1 MTHKPSDHILESVSA
16 LVDNEA
22 SEIEL
27 HRILKNISHDE
38 ELRERW
44 RRYHIIG
51 SIMRR
56 EHHSISAIDVSAA
69 VTAAVA
75 GEQAWGAS
83 AVAPEQHAYR
93 AAGSSG
99 QDGTTA
105 SSGWRGL
112 MAKSGLA
119 ASFAASLILGVQYFS
134 VDNQSDS
141 VQLAGSAATPAPEQ
155 TLAAGAGQADSGVA
169 SFAPMGFELP
179 LPESRNVS
187 TNPAGPAARSHE
199 SELRALL
206 PAGTH
211 DLSDVRTQ
219 ELLNRL
225 LIEHAQRSSVNGNLG
240 ILPFARVFKM
250 EEEIPQKSGAER

>member
-56 EHHSISAIDVSAA
+56 EHNSISTIDVSAA
-69 VTAAVA
+69 VTAAIA
-75 GEQAWGAS
+75 SEQAWATAVPNSEQQAS
-83 AVAPEQHAYR
+83 S
-93 AAGSSG
+93 AGRPAS
-99 QDGTTA
+99 QETA
-105 SSGWRGL
+105 TSSSGWRGL

-119 ASFAASLILGVQYFS
+119 ASFAASLVLGVQYFS
-134 VDNQSDS
+134 VDNQVDS
-141 VQLAGSAATPAPEQ
+141 VQMAGTNTPAIEQ
-155 TLAAGAGQADSGVA
+155 TVATGVGRTDGSIA
-169 SFAPMGFELP
+169 NSAPLGFELP
-179 LPESRNVS
+179 LPEARNVS
-187 TNPAGPAARSHE
+187 TNPVGVAGRGQGAG
-199 SELRALL
+199 LRTML
-206 PAGTH
+206 PAGVH
-211 DLSDVRTQ
+211 DLSDAQTQ

-250 EEEIPQKSGAER
+250 EEIPQKSGEER

>member
-27 HRILKNISHDE
+27 HRILKNISREE

-56 EHHSISAIDVSAA
+56 EHSAISTIDVSSAVSAA
-69 VTAAVA
+69 IA
-75 GEQAWGAS
+75 GEQQWSAAAVGSGQQTPGAS
-83 AVAPEQHAYR
+83 GSTGRER
-93 AAGSSG
+93 AAS
-99 QDGTTA
+99 
-105 SSGWRGL
+105 SSGWRGFIT
-112 MAKSGLA
+112 KSGLA
-119 ASFAASLILGVQYFS
+119 ASFAASLVLGVQYFS
-134 VDNQSDS
+134 VENQTDS
-141 VQLAGSAATPAPEQ
+141 MQLAGTVAAPVSEPS
-155 TLAAGAGQADSGVA
+155 LAAGTGSPDGGVA
-169 SFAPMGFELP
+169 NFAPLGFELP
-179 LPESRNVS
+179 LPEARNVS
-187 TNPAGPAARSHE
+187 TNSIGAINRGQDAD
-199 SELRALL
+199 LRALL
-206 PAGTH
+206 PAGSA
-211 DLSDVRTQ
+211 DLGDTRTQ

-250 EEEIPQKSGAER
+250 EEVPPKSGGER

>member
-51 SIMRR
+51 SVMRR

-69 VTAAVA
+69 VTAAIA
-75 GEQAWGAS
+75 GEQAWSTSAAESERQTSNSGAS
-83 AVAPEQHAYR
+83 ESREGA
-93 AAGSSG
+93 
-99 QDGTTA
+99 TA
-105 SSGWRGL
+105 SSGWRGI

-119 ASFAASLILGVQYFS
+119 ASFAASLVLGIQYFS
-134 VDNQSDS
+134 VDSQTDS
-141 VQLAGSAATPAPEQ
+141 VQLAGAPSTPPAVEQ
-155 TLAAGAGQADSGVA
+155 SLAAGARQTDGGVA
-169 SFAPMGFELP
+169 SFAPLGFELP

-187 TNPAGPAARSHE
+187 TNPAGSTSRGSE
-199 SELRALL
+199 SELRTSL
-206 PAGTH
+206 PAGAY
-211 DLSDVRTQ
+211 DLSDARTQ

-250 EEEIPQKSGAER
+250 EEIPQTSGDER